1 MFLLRIII
9 EIALLCGIYTETG
22 LFTTIGFVIVFTWIE
37 SSNAVLVNTI
47 ISSSTIAVDTI
58 LKILDETLREYF
70 DKINKV
76 NKATG
81 VNKATKKQE

>member
-22 LFTTIGFVIVFTWIE
+22 LFTTIGFVIVFAWIE

-47 ISSSTIAVDTI
+47 RSSSTIAVDTI